1 LEDFKAIWLV
11 ACREKSNHATF
22 LLTDND
28 IKSEEFLEFV
38 NSFLSTGE
46 VSNMLE
52 KADKD
57 TAQTE
62 VAKKYGIKD
71 GVLTVEKL

>member
-1 LEDFKAIWLV
+1 VVNDV
-11 ACREKSNHATF
+11 SF

-28 IKSEEFLEFV
+28 IKKEEFLEFI

-62 VAKKYGIKD
+62 AEKIVNVARG
-71 GVLTVEKL
+71 GEAPPPEKL